1 MPFLYRYR
9 HVCIRAQRQQPN
21 GYGTPVAIA
30 FPIVQASACQGAFCQ
45 PQGNAPWQVSQAGGD
60 GTVTSS
66 PDSAEQH
73 ELPIVSSMDDH
84 ARLIDDIG
92 FDIPLS
98 EASIEIMQDLEFCA
112 DAAMDPDTM
121 VDEVGSVVSKYEV
134 PMGPMN
140 KV

>member
-1 MPFLYRYR
+1 
-9 HVCIRAQRQQPN
+9 
-21 GYGTPVAIA
+21 
-30 FPIVQASACQGAFCQ
+30 
-45 PQGNAPWQVSQAGGD
+45 
-60 GTVTSS
+60 
-66 PDSAEQH
+66 
-73 ELPIVSSMDDH
+73 MDDH